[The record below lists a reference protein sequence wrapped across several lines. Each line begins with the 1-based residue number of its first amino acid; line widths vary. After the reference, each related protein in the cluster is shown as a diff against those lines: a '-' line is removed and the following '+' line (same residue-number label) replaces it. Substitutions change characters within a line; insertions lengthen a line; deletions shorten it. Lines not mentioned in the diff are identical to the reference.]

1 MPSIRQKGHGP
12 ESPSGKD
19 LHNHGHAGQ
28 PENGPRTLLSTP
40 MIMVIMGTRM
50 GHACLLYCL
59 IVKKNENQTIK
70 KISLIVKLKKSHSD
84 AET

>member
-1 MPSIRQKGHGP
+1 MTGHMPSIRQQGHGSEGP
-12 ESPSGKD
+12 PGKD

-50 GHACLLYCL
+50 GHAASSYCL

-70 KISLIVKLKKSHSD
+70 KHS
-84 AET
+84 

>member
-1 MPSIRQKGHGP
+1 MTGHMPSIRQQGHGS

-50 GHACLLYCL
+50 GHACLLVL
-59 IVKKNENQTIK
+59 FDSQKER
-70 KISLIVKLKKSHSD
+70 KSNN
-84 AET
+84 